1 MISNMDYLQFLTVME
16 KPGQFPTDVQVL
28 NFDENSYPG
37 DSSFGHDLNLSNS
50 KQHSNTMVGA
60 AKDTVICPEEFPG
73 SNTSGYVFSGDSNG
87 FSSPQQMDTTEHEFQ
102 SPSDSA
108 SELTLSYGGCLS
120 SGYIGD
126 PQLDNS
132 TLMYDNVSVTYQDT
146 LSGNTLNFFAAE
158 DDPVEEAAGVIGL
171 DRCSYPSSSSSGY
184 VEQMNTSNQPLMT
197 RDDDNVFEPAHKQG
211 DGYVQSQHPIAIA
224 SSNRIFSDTHQ
235 TEGYVVDLQNT
246 HTNHQD
252 TEVAC
257 PDRNNMDCFVS
268 KSISDATRVAVASR
282 DQSFPLDIPHLTNT
296 DRGYVLNEHPTAT
309 ALIVTEDRKSEELN
323 IVLDCEN
330 TFEEGE
336 LEEPSH
342 DLYSS
347 SMEDGVSGRSL
358 DMPSSPDK
366 TSSQGYVT
374 TEDIDMTKFIS
385 REIVVPSNQ
394 VSSSQIEPGFT
405 VHLDFDN
412 GNDSCHDQEKDEVGY
427 VRNSGCPGI
436 KTDHNRDMNRHHS
449 QSSNQTAT
457 DSNGYVT
464 NQPTSVPG
472 IDKREQYVSYDFHS
486 MASELRDSHSTS
498 VTPEPA
504 HSPNLGP
511 VRIHYQVK
519 SNYYPASDMS
529 SGYLSGSSVSGD
541 TSVYLGM
548 DKFEQLDLYSY
559 K

>member
-1 MISNMDYLQFLTVME
+1 ME
-16 KPGQFPTDVQVL
+16 KPGQFPTDVQVI
-28 NFDENSYPG
+28 NFDENSYPR

-60 AKDTVICPEEFPG
+60 AKDTVIYPQEFPG
-73 SNTSGYVFSGDSNG
+73 SNTSDYVFSGDSNG

-102 SPSDSA
+102 SPSDSV

-126 PQLDNS
+126 AQLGNS
-132 TLMYDNVSVTYQDT
+132 SLVYDNVSVTVQDT

-184 VEQMNTSNQPLMT
+184 VEQLNPSNQPLMT

-211 DGYVQSQHPIAIA
+211 DGYVQSQYPIAIA
-224 SSNRIFSDTHQ
+224 SSTRILSDTNQ
-235 TEGYVVDLQNT
+235 TAGYIDDLQNT
-246 HTNHQD
+246 HQLHTNHQD
-252 TEVAC
+252 TEVTC
-257 PDRNNMDCFVS
+257 LDSNMNCFMS
-268 KSISDATRVAVASR
+268 NSISDATRVADASR
-282 DQSFPLDIPHLTNT
+282 DQSFPLDIPHLINT
-296 DRGYVLNEHPTAT
+296 DRGYVLNERPTTT
-309 ALIVTEDRKSEELN
+309 ALTITEDRESQELN

-336 LEEPSH
+336 IEEPSH
-342 DLYSS
+342 ALYSS
-347 SMEDGVSGRSL
+347 SAEDGISGRSL
-358 DMPSSPDK
+358 DTPSSPDK
-366 TSSQGYVT
+366 TSNQGYVT
-374 TEDIDMTKFIS
+374 TEDIDMTKFTS

-412 GNDSCHDQEKDEVGY
+412 GNDSCHDQGKDEVGY
-427 VRNSGCPGI
+427 VLNSGCPGI
-436 KTDHNRDMNRHHS
+436 EPDRDNNRDMNCHS

-472 IDKREQYVSYDFHS
+472 TDKREQYVSYDFHS

-511 VRIHYQVK
+511 VHIHYQAK

-548 DKFEQLDLYSY
+548 DKFEQLDLYTY